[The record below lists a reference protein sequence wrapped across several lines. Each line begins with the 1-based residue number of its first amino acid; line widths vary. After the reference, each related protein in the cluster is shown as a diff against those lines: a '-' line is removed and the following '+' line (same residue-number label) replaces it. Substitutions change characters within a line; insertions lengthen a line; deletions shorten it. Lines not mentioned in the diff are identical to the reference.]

1 MEMLIVVAIIGIIV
15 GVSSPSI
22 SAGLDSLRLNSASDQ
37 LVSFLNGA
45 LNRAERLQQPVEL
58 VITPREGKVQMF
70 TNEKGFS
77 REVEMPAGVVIEAVL
92 PKQPDQPD
100 SDPVRLVVMPGSTAP
115 GIGIQI
121 ANQRGSRRV
130 VRVDPITGFPRV
142 ENVNP
147 K

>member
-1 MEMLIVVAIIGIIV
+1 MELLIVVAIIGILIA
-15 GVSSPSI
+15 VSSPSV
-22 SAGLDSLRLNSASDQ
+22 SAGLDSLRLSSASDQ
-37 LVSFLNGA
+37 LVAFLNGA

-58 VITPREGKVQMF
+58 VITPHRNKVQMF
-70 TNEKGFS
+70 TNEKNFT
-77 REVEMPAGVVIEAVL
+77 REVELPEGVVIESVL
-92 PKQPDQPD
+92 PKDPDQPE
-100 SDPVRLVVMPGSTAP
+100 SEPVRILVLPGATVP

-121 ANQRGSRRV
+121 ANQRGSRRI